1 MISKKNKSGTL
12 SIPLTTTQ
20 THPDNTFLHWAF
32 HGSYFDRHFTFL
44 SPKQKDLRKLFFFWW
59 RIHRM
64 TSLLLIFIWNLLLP
78 LKACFFFIMF
88 HITALLPGMKLYTHT
103 EWSWVVMQYTGGSG
117 SDVRCSSWRCG
128 GGSCTSP
135 ASVSSSSG
143 PAESSVQTSPRSPR
157 SASLVSAV

>member
-44 SPKQKDLRKLFFFWW
+44 SPKQKDLRKLFFLVKNSSYDFIIIN
-59 RIHRM
+59 IHM
-64 TSLLLIFIWNLLLP
+64 EPPIALKNLV
-78 LKACFFFIMF
+78 FFIMF

-103 EWSWVVMQYTGGSG
+103 EWSWGVMQYTGGSG